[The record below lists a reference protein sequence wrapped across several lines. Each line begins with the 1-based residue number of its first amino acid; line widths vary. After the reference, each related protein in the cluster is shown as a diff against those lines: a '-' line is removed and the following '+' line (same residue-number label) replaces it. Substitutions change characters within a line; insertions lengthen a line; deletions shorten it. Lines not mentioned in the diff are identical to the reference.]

1 MKQHRLIP
9 FTVFSIL
16 ALAISA
22 CAPGEAPAP
31 AEAPPEMAPAEAE
44 MVAPVIEPPAVDLG
58 ACSNTFYP
66 VGEGRS
72 WDYLVTS
79 GGETSEIRFVQ
90 KDVSPGAFTH
100 VMTTGDVTTEIRW
113 TCGPDGLFSSE
124 DARMNF
130 APIPNV
136 EIETLDVSGVAIPP
150 ADKWQVG
157 YSWETK
163 FNVRMTMSFGDGQVE
178 GEGEYTVVN
187 TIAAI
192 EPVSVPAGS
201 YENAYRVDA
210 QATIKFSM
218 MGIDTEFSSPY
229 SSWFVEGIGMV
240 RSASGDAEMPYS
252 MELIALGEE

>member
-1 MKQHRLIP
+1 MKQNRLIP
-9 FTVFSIL
+9 FTVLSIL
-16 ALAISA
+16 VFAISA
-22 CAPGEAPAP
+22 CAPGEATAP
-31 AEAPPEMAPAEAE
+31 VEAPPEPAPAEAE
-44 MVAPVIEPPAVDLG
+44 MAAPVAELPAGDLG
-58 ACSNTFYP
+58 ACSNPFYP
-66 VGEGRS
+66 VEEGRS

-79 GGETSEIRFVQ
+79 GSETSEIRFVQ
-90 KDVSPGAFTH
+90 KDVSPGEFTH
-100 VMTTGDVTTEIRW
+100 VMTSGDVTTEIRW

-130 APIPNV
+130 APIPNM

-163 FNVRMTMSFGDGQVE
+163 FNVRLTMTFGDGQVE
-178 GEGEYTVVN
+178 GEGEYMVVN

-210 QATIKFSM
+210 QANIKISM
-218 MGIDTEFSSPY
+218 MGMETDFSSPY

-240 RSASGDAEMPYS
+240 KSASSDAEMPYS
-252 MELIALGEE
+252 MELTALGGS